1 VKGGQHLTRASWL
14 KKLWKG
20 RSKGVSSVIG
30 TVFLI
35 IIVFAISTNVF
46 LWTISQSSIYN
57 QAVKESN
64 QKSADK
70 LDENIVAS
78 NANYSVTVPN
88 KVKVNAKLT
97 NAGSVSAQ
105 IVNLWVFD
113 TTIQRYGFNNTIAS
127 LNLNPG
133 NVTYLTDSKS
143 IMVTVVGASS
153 ADNFVAW
160 FVTARGNTVA
170 LQTEQSIIVAN
181 LAQGIGSIA
190 LDFYA
195 FRYYTYNGSKLVNY
209 PAGTASFNV
218 PSRTDVAFGIVLTNL
233 DPSKQTI
240 TLNLYSQLWI
250 YFPKSPGQSFV
261 WYIVNVAPDRS
272 ISPYSSISIAY
283 TETKMLVFASS
294 VAGGFTKVMIGS
306 AVENL
311 PCALNLLLLGTI
323 GTRDYGQNIPF
334 VSLYIYKP

>member
-1 VKGGQHLTRASWL
+1 LIRALWL
-14 KKLWKG
+14 KKIWRG

-35 IIVFAISTNVF
+35 LVVFAISTNVF
-46 LWTISQSSIYN
+46 LWTISQSATYN
-57 QAVKESN
+57 QAVKDAN
-64 QKSADK
+64 QKNADK
-70 LDENIVAS
+70 LNENIVTS
-78 NANYSVTVPN
+78 NVTYTVPLPN
-88 KVKVNAKLT
+88 KVKVDVKLANT
-97 NAGSVSAQ
+97 GSVSGQ
-105 IVNLWVFD
+105 VINLWVFD
-113 TTIQRYGFNNTIAS
+113 TTIQRYGFNNTISS
-127 LNLNPG
+127 LNLNMNPG
-133 NVTYLTDSKS
+133 DVLYLAGSNGIIVT
-143 IMVTVVGASS
+143 IEGASS
-153 ADNFVAW
+153 TDNFVGW
-160 FVTARGNTVA
+160 FVTARGNTIA
-170 LQTEQSIIVAN
+170 LQVEQSVIIAN

-209 PAGTASFNV
+209 PAGTSSFNV

-240 TLNLYSQLWI
+240 TLSSYSQLWI
-250 YFPKSPGQSFV
+250 YFPKAPGQSYV
-261 WYIVNVAPDRS
+261 WYIVDVAPDGNV
-272 ISPYSSISIAY
+272 IPYSSVTIAY
-283 TETKMLVFASS
+283 TQTKMLVFASS
-294 VAGGFTKVMIGS
+294 EVGGFIKISIGS